1 MHPPSEDVLSNLD
14 HVALLRRA
22 IDLSQNA
29 REKGNHPFGAIL
41 VDRNGTIILEAENT
55 VTEDNDETSHAELN
69 LISKASRQLSA
80 QERRQTVM
88 YASTEPCAMCAGAT
102 FWAGVR
108 AVVYGLS
115 EDGLYAIT
123 TKGRDD
129 PAVLKLS
136 CREVFAAGGSH
147 ETAVIGPLLEDEA
160 RKPHIGFWNNYHR
173 PS

>member
-1 MHPPSEDVLSNLD
+1 MSDLD
-14 HVALLRRA
+14 HAALLRRA

-69 LISKASRQLSA
+69 LISEACRRFSA
-80 QERRQTVM
+80 EERRQTVM

-102 FWAGVR
+102 FWAGIR
-108 AVVYGLS
+108 TVVYGLS
-115 EDGLYAIT
+115 EEGLYGIT
-123 TKGRDD
+123 TQGREN

-147 ETAVIGPLLEDEA
+147 ETAVTGPLLEEEA
-160 RKPHIGFWNNYHR
+160 RKPHIGFWSAYRR